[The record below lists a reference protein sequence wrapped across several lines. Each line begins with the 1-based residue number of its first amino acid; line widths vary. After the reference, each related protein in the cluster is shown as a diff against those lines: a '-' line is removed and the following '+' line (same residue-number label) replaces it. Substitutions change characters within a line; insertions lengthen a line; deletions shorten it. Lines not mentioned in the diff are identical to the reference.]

1 MTFDS
6 VGSREWRDRGH
17 CRGRGV
23 ILMLRGIMSRLAQ
36 QPISVMFGRIVKSA
50 LHKYLGDGCV
60 SWCWL
65 GSNLVNL
72 WRIRAMDPIGLGGG
86 DVDWLS
92 MHASLHV
99 IAATC
104 A

>member
-1 MTFDS
+1 MTLLSFKS
-6 VGSREWRDRGH
+6 EFELINTTTHFGY
-17 CRGRGV
+17 GRWY
-23 ILMLRGIMSRLAQ
+23 S
-36 QPISVMFGRIVKSA
+36 KSDWY
-50 LHKYLGDGCV
+50 KYLGDDCV